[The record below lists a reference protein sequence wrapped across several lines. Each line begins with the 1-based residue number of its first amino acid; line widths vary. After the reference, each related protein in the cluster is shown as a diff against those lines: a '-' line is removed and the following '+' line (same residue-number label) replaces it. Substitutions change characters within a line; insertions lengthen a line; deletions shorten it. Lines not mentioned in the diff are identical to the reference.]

1 VLGLTLIASF
11 AARDL
16 TKGAISAIL
25 GLILATVG
33 TDPFSGTPRFAF
45 GTTDLLTGVSIVTGM
60 IGLFAVSEI
69 FHQIA
74 ESEGWAAIQGRF
86 SARLP
91 RILEIW
97 KLRGSMLIG
106 TLVGAIGGMLPGA
119 GGAVAAF
126 ITYDTAKRWSKEP
139 EKFGRGALEGIAAPE
154 TANNVV
160 TGTALIPLL
169 TFGIPGSNSAAILL
183 AAMMLHGVQ
192 PGPLLFS
199 ETPQTVYGLFVGMLV
214 ANLMMLVLGYLAVR
228 PAVAV
233 VNIKQPYLLAGIL
246 GLILVG
252 AFAIN
257 NRMFEV
263 WIVLGTGLLG
273 YAMRR
278 YGYNVLAMVLGL
290 VLGFMVESNLR
301 RSLLISRGDPWVFLS
316 RPISCVLLVLAL
328 SALLWPI
335 VRQIRDRKRK
345 QPTEGE

>member
-1 VLGLTLIASF
+1 MLGLALVASF

-16 TKGAISAIL
+16 TKGAISAIV

-33 TDPFSGTPRFAF
+33 TDPFSGTPRFVL
-45 GTTDLLTGVSIVTGM
+45 GTTDLLTGVNIVTGM

-74 ESEGWAAIQGRF
+74 ESEGWAAIHGKF
-86 SARLP
+86 GARLP
-91 RILEIW
+91 RLLELW
-97 KLRGSMLIG
+97 KLRWSMLIG
-106 TLVGAIGGMLPGA
+106 TVVGAIGGMLPGA

-126 ITYDTAKRWSKEP
+126 ISYDVAKRWSKKP
-139 EKFGRGALEGIAAPE
+139 EAFGHGSLEGVAAPE

-192 PGPLLFS
+192 PGPLLF
-199 ETPQTVYGLFVGMLV
+199 EQTPQTVYGLFVGMLV

-233 VNIKQPYLLAGIL
+233 VNVKQPYLLAGIL

-257 NRMFEV
+257 NRMFDV
-263 WIVLGTGLLG
+263 WLVLGTGLLG
-273 YAMRR
+273 YGMRR
-278 YGYNVLAMVLGL
+278 YGYNVPAMVLGL

-301 RSLLISRGDPWVFLS
+301 RSLLVSRGDPWVFFS
-316 RPISCVLLVLAL
+316 RPISCALLGLAL
-328 SALLWPI
+328 FALLWPVI
-335 VRQIRDRKRK
+335 RQIRERKR
-345 QPTEGE
+345 PSSVGGD